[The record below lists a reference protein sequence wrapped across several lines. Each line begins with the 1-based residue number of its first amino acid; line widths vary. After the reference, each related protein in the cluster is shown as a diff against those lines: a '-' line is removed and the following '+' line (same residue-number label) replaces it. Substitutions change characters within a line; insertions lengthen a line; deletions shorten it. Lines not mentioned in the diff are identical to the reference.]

1 MLKIAKEQ
9 AESKV
14 SFTVSNSY
22 TDTHTDTDTDT
33 NIDTPPYT
41 ETQINNV
48 DFLDRDDNFNDDDI
62 DNNDM
67 TLPFKDNF

>member
-14 SFTVSNSY
+14 SFIVSNS
-22 TDTHTDTDTDT
+22 HTDTDT
-33 NIDTPPYT
+33 NIDTTPYT
-41 ETQINNV
+41 ETQINND